1 MLRRTDLSTPDA
13 YGLVITPAYLSDL
26 HTLTALF
33 DRSSATSRRER
44 FHGAVRRIPDRYL
57 HDLVCGAPGVIARMA
72 RDVKRD
78 PAGDCVIA
86 VATAVPES
94 ADRAELAGWVD
105 DEWQRHGIGMRVLR
119 AVHDQLRADGV
130 RSAVAY
136 LEPGSTAANALAR
149 SSARALHAPTPTGA
163 VATLDLTHVRSE
175 MRV

>member
-1 MLRRTDLSTPDA
+1 
-13 YGLVITPAYLSDL
+13 
-26 HTLTALF
+26 
-33 DRSSATSRRER
+33 
-44 FHGAVRRIPDRYL
+44 
-57 HDLVCGAPGVIARMA
+57 
-72 RDVKRD
+72 
-78 PAGDCVIA
+78 
-86 VATAVPES
+86 
-94 ADRAELAGWVD
+94 VD

>member
-1 MLRRTDLSTPDA
+1 
-13 YGLVITPAYLSDL
+13 
-26 HTLTALF
+26 
-33 DRSSATSRRER
+33 
-44 FHGAVRRIPDRYL
+44 
-57 HDLVCGAPGVIARMA
+57 
-72 RDVKRD
+72 D

-86 VATAVPES
+86 VATAMPES

-105 DEWQRHGIGMRVLR
+105 DEWQRHGIGMRVPR

-136 LEPGSTAANALAR
+136 LEPGNTAANALAR

-175 MRV
+175 M